1 MANADVREKL
11 ADVRKN
17 LTRRSCAIML
27 HANQIRKPVMSLD
40 YTPLGNA
47 IAQLEKSLTYANSP
61 AAMADAGLR
70 EQLRNSV
77 IQCFKFTFELSWKIL
92 KRYLE
97 ATEPSPAEID
107 ISTFQNLIRLGN
119 ERSDWRHWRTY
130 RQARTDSS
138 HTDDAA
144 KAEAVF
150 AVAPDFLGEARS
162 LFDALT
168 RRTAQP

>member
-1 MANADVREKL
+1 MGL
-11 ADVRKN
+11 
-17 LTRRSCAIML
+17 L
-27 HANQIRKPVMSLD
+27 HNQVPYLLVSKQVMNLD

-47 IAQLEKSLTYANSP
+47 IAQLEKSLTYANSD
-61 AAMADAGLR
+61 AAMADPGLR

-77 IQCFKFTFELSWKIL
+77 IQCFEFTYELSWKML

-97 ATEPSPAEID
+97 ETEANPSEID

-119 ERSDWRHWRTY
+119 ERALLRSDWRQWKTY

-138 HTDDAA
+138 HTYDAT

-150 AVAPDFLGEARS
+150 AVAPDFLIEARR
-162 LFDALT
+162 LFEELL
-168 RRTAQP
+168 RRSAQP

>member
-1 MANADVREKL
+1 
-11 ADVRKN
+11 
-17 LTRRSCAIML
+17 
-27 HANQIRKPVMSLD
+27 MSLD
-40 YTPLGNA
+40 YTPLVNA

-61 AAMADAGLR
+61 AALADPGLR

-77 IQCFKFTFELSWKIL
+77 IQCFEFTYELSWKML

-97 ATEPSPAEID
+97 ETEASPADID

-119 ERSDWRHWRTY
+119 ERALLRSDWRQWKTY

-138 HTDDAA
+138 HTYDAA

-150 AVAPDFLGEARS
+150 AVAPDFLIEARA
-162 LFDALT
+162 LLNELT
-168 RRTAQP
+168 RRSAQP